1 MRFWKAHGLGN
12 DYLVLEELR
21 TPLPDRPPA
30 DGGRGPDGPELTA
43 PLVVALTAPLVVAL
57 CDRNRGVGSDGI
69 LEPTPP
75 TLGADFGVRIWN
87 PDGSTAEKSGNG
99 LRIFA
104 RWLRDTGR
112 ARGDRFSISTGPCRV
127 DCETTADA
135 VSVEMGAATFAA
147 ADVPVDALGELI
159 DSPIDLSAGPLVV
172 TAVGMG
178 NPHCV
183 VFRDEPLDTLPW
195 RRWGAELERHPR
207 FPNRTNVQVARV
219 IDRRAVEIR
228 IHERGAGETQASGSS
243 SCAVAAAG
251 VRTGR
256 LDAGR
261 IRIEMPGGRLW
272 VTVSAEGIRL
282 EGPVEA
288 VGRFEV
294 DAHWLASRRA

>member
-12 DYLVLEELR
+12 DYLVLED
-21 TPLPDRPPA
+21 PLAPTLP
-30 DGGRGPDGPELTA
+30 LTA
-43 PLVVALTAPLVVAL
+43 SLVIAL
-57 CDRNRGVGSDGI
+57 CDRHRGVGSDGI
-69 LEPTPP
+69 LEPAPP
-75 TLGADFGVRIWN
+75 ELGADFGVRIWN

-112 ARGDRFSISTGPCRV
+112 ARDARFSISTGPCRV
-127 DCETTADA
+127 ECETTADA
-135 VSVEMGAATFAA
+135 VSVEMGAATFKPAE
-147 ADVPVDALGELI
+147 VPALAPDELVDAA
-159 DSPIDLSAGPLVV
+159 IDLSDGPLIA

-207 FPNRTNVQVARV
+207 FPNRTNVQIARV
-219 IDRRAVEIR
+219 IDRHAVEIR

-243 SCAVAAAG
+243 SCAAAAAG

-261 IRIEMPGGRLW
+261 IRVEMPGGRLW
-272 VTVSAEGIRL
+272 VTVSPDGVLL

-288 VGRFEV
+288 VGHFEV
-294 DAHWLASRRA
+294 DAGWLARHGSAVVSNR

>member
-12 DYLVLEELR
+12 DYLVLE
-21 TPLPDRPPA
+21 
-30 DGGRGPDGPELTA
+30 GPSA
-43 PLVVALTAPLVVAL
+43 SALTTPLVVAL
-57 CDRNRGVGSDGI
+57 CDRNRGVGADGL
-69 LEPTPP
+69 LEPTST

-104 RWLRDTGR
+104 RWLRDSGR
-112 ARGDRFSISTGPCRV
+112 ARADRFSISTGPCRV
-127 DCETTADA
+127 ECETTADA
-135 VSVEMGAATFAA
+135 VSVEMGAATFNPAEI
-147 ADVPVDALGELI
+147 PVDAPGELV
-159 DSPIDLSAGPLVV
+159 DALFELSDGPLIA

-195 RRWGAELERHPR
+195 RRWGAELEHYPR
-207 FPNRTNVQVARV
+207 FPNRTNVQIARV
-219 IDRRAVEIR
+219 LDRHAVEIR
-228 IHERGAGETQASGSS
+228 IYERGAGETQASGSS

-261 IRIEMPGGRLW
+261 IRVQMPGGRLW
-272 VTVSAEGIRL
+272 VTVSPDGVLL
-282 EGPVEA
+282 EGPVES
-288 VGRFEV
+288 VGHFEV
-294 DAHWLASRRA
+294 DARWLARRRV

>member
-12 DYLVLEELR
+12 DYLVLEGPL
-21 TPLPDRPPA
+21 TP
-30 DGGRGPDGPELTA
+30 
-43 PLVVALTAPLVVAL
+43 ALTAPLVVAL
-57 CDRNRGVGSDGI
+57 CDRNRGVGADGI
-69 LEPTPP
+69 LEPMSP

-104 RWLRDTGR
+104 RWLRDSGR
-112 ARGDRFSISTGPCRV
+112 ALSDRFSISTGPCRV
-127 DCETTADA
+127 ECETTADA
-135 VSVEMGAATFAA
+135 VSVEMGTATFAPA
-147 ADVPVDALGELI
+147 EVPVDAPGELV
-159 DSPIDLSAGPLVV
+159 DAAIDLSGGPLTV
-172 TAVGMG
+172 TAVGIG

-207 FPNRTNVQVARV
+207 FPNRTNVQIARV
-219 IDRRAVEIR
+219 LDRHAVEIR
-228 IHERGAGETQASGSS
+228 IFERGAGETQASGSS

-261 IRIEMPGGRLW
+261 IRVEMPGGRLW
-272 VTVSAEGIRL
+272 VTVSAGGILL

-288 VGRFEV
+288 VGHFEV
-294 DAHWLASRRA
+294 DARWLATRGA